1 MKIHGLQKMT
11 LLDFPGRVAC
21 TVFTGFC
28 DMRCPFC
35 HNYELVD
42 GTAPAIMTSDEL
54 FSFLSKRK
62 GLLDGVAI
70 TGGEPCLNEELPD
83 LLRTIREM
91 GFQTKLDTNGN
102 HPEMLKRILDEGLID
117 YAAMDVK
124 NSRAKYAVTIGL
136 NRFDTKNIEESIDL
150 LKHADIDYEFRTT
163 VVHELHEDADFEEI
177 GQMISGAKRYFL
189 QCFTDRDTVPFG
201 NLSAPSPEDLER
213 YAEIV
218 CKYVPNTQIRGVE

>member
-21 TVFTGFC
+21 TVFTGYC

-54 FSFLSKRK
+54 FSFLAKRK
-62 GLLDGVAI
+62 GLLDGVAV
-70 TGGEPCLNEELPD
+70 TGGEPCLNAELPD

-124 NSRAKYAVTIGL
+124 NSRAKYAMTIGL
-136 NRFDTKNIEESIDL
+136 NSFDTRKIEESIGL
-150 LKHADIDYEFRTT
+150 LKQSDIDYEFRTT
-163 VVHELHEDADFEEI
+163 VVHEFHEDADFEEI
-177 GQMISGAKRYFL
+177 GQMISGAKHYFL

-201 NLSAPSPEDLER
+201 NLTAPTSEDLER
-213 YAEIV
+213 YAEIAR
-218 CKYVPNTQIRGVE
+218 KYVKDTTIRGMD

>member
-21 TVFTGFC
+21 TIFTGFC

-42 GTAPAIMTSDEL
+42 GSAPAIMTSDEL

-83 LLRTIREM
+83 LLRKIRDM

-102 HPEMLKRILDEGLID
+102 HPQMLKRILDEGLID

-124 NSRAKYAVTIGL
+124 
-136 NRFDTKNIEESIDL
+136 
-150 LKHADIDYEFRTT
+150 
-163 VVHELHEDADFEEI
+163 
-177 GQMISGAKRYFL
+177 
-189 QCFTDRDTVPFG
+189 
-201 NLSAPSPEDLER
+201 
-213 YAEIV
+213 
-218 CKYVPNTQIRGVE
+218 

>member
-42 GTAPAIMTSDEL
+42 GSAPAIMTSDEL

-70 TGGEPCLNEELPD
+70 TGGEPCLNEELPE
-83 LLRTIREM
+83 LLRKIREM

-102 HPEMLKRILDEGLID
+102 HPQMLKRILDEGLID

-124 NSRAKYAVTIGL
+124 NSRAKYAMTIGL
-136 NRFDTKNIEESIDL
+136 SRFDTKNIEESIDL
-150 LKHADIDYEFRTT
+150 LKHSDIDYEFRTT
-163 VVHELHEDADFEEI
+163 VVHEFHEDADFEEI
-177 GQMISGAKRYFL
+177 GQMISGAKHYFL

-201 NLSAPSPEDLER
+201 NLTAPAQEDLER

-218 CKYVPNTQIRGVE
+218 RKYVKDTQIRGMD

>member
-42 GTAPAIMTSDEL
+42 GSAPAIMTSDEL

-83 LLRTIREM
+83 LLRKIRDM

-102 HPEMLKRILDEGLID
+102 HPQMLKRILDEGLID

-124 NSRAKYAVTIGL
+124 NSRAKYAMTIGL
-136 NRFDTKNIEESIDL
+136 SRFDTKNIEESIDL
-150 LKHADIDYEFRTT
+150 LKHSDIDYEFRTT
-163 VVHELHEDADFEEI
+163 VVHEFHEDADFEEI
-177 GQMISGAKRYFL
+177 GQMIPGAKHYFL

-201 NLSAPSPEDLER
+201 NLTAPAQEDLER

-218 CKYVPNTQIRGVE
+218 RKYVKDTQIRGMD

>member
-62 GLLDGVAI
+62 GLLNGVAI

-102 HPEMLKRILDEGLID
+102 HPEML
-117 YAAMDVK
+117 
-124 NSRAKYAVTIGL
+124 
-136 NRFDTKNIEESIDL
+136 
-150 LKHADIDYEFRTT
+150 
-163 VVHELHEDADFEEI
+163 
-177 GQMISGAKRYFL
+177 
-189 QCFTDRDTVPFG
+189 
-201 NLSAPSPEDLER
+201 
-213 YAEIV
+213 
-218 CKYVPNTQIRGVE
+218 

>member
-42 GTAPAIMTSDEL
+42 GSAPAIMTSDEL

-83 LLRTIREM
+83 LLRKIRDM

-102 HPEMLKRILDEGLID
+102 HPQMLKRILDEGLID

-124 NSRAKYAVTIGL
+124 NSRAKYAMTIGL
-136 NRFDTKNIEESIDL
+136 SRFDTKNIEESIDL
-150 LKHADIDYEFRTT
+150 LKHSDIDYEFRTT
-163 VVHELHEDADFEEI
+163 VVHEFHEDADFEEI
-177 GQMISGAKRYFL
+177 GQMISGAKHYFL

-201 NLSAPSPEDLER
+201 NLTAPAQEDLER

-218 CKYVPNTQIRGVE
+218 RKYVKDTQIRGMD